1 MEYLFAFL
9 ALVTTVAFAVF
20 IAVNIEKGKPWAF
33 EIAQA
38 VSLLDPN
45 SLDHPLRHRPEGR
58 QAETVAV
65 AADIEQP
72 TQAGNDGERLAA

>member
-45 SLDHPLRHRPEGR
+45 SLDHPLRHREPGR
-58 QAETVAV
+58 PAEVVAV
-65 AADIEQP
+65 ETGDEQP
-72 TQAGNDGERLAA
+72 TEAGDDGERLAA